1 MTNHEE
7 FIITEYEEA
16 IIMAV
21 ALCDNYKIK
30 YEDYFKEKYL
40 YMIAYKRKRD
50 IFNSTAK
57 KIYLLNLW
65 QRMRAYFEFYEK
77 FKNNNIL
84 KSRFAEIL
92 NNIKKI
98 ICQLDLLFS
107 NDIIKLSEKRKE
119 LKQNAKKAY
128 DKEYSSK
135 KKSEKTI

>member
-1 MTNHEE
+1 
-7 FIITEYEEA
+7 
-16 IIMAV
+16 
-21 ALCDNYKIK
+21 
-30 YEDYFKEKYL
+30 
-40 YMIAYKRKRD
+40 
-50 IFNSTAK
+50 
-57 KIYLLNLW
+57 
-65 QRMRAYFEFYEK
+65 MRAYFEFYEK